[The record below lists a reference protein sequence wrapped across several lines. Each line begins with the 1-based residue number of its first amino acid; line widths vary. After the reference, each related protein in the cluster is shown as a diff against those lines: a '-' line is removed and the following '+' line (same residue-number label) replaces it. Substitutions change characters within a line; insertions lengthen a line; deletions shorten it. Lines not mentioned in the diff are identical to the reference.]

1 LKENESRKRGGNTLE
16 NLKGKRILLID
27 SSLLM
32 LPISGRKTGRI
43 NIEAAIFE
51 VSEGMKPCVL
61 ESTVEELEII
71 REKKIGKKRLAADF
85 ALELIEKMRLCIIP
99 VDEDVRKKVLA
110 MKEKIRKWEV
120 SDNILLEMAKKLR
133 ATVATTDL
141 ELRDKLRKEG
151 IPVLYLRGRR
161 WLYFEPF

>member
-1 LKENESRKRGGNTLE
+1 MEKKESQKEGGNILDE
-16 NLKGKRILLID
+16 IKGRRILLID

-32 LPISGRKTGRI
+32 LPISGRRTGRI

-61 ESTVEELEII
+61 ESTIEELKII

-85 ALELIEKMRLCIIP
+85 ALELIKRMKLCIIP
-99 VDEDVRKKVLA
+99 VDEDVKKKVEE
-110 MKEKIRKWEV
+110 MKNKIRKWEV
-120 SDNILLEMAKKLR
+120 SDNILLEMAKRLN

-151 IPVLYLRGRR
+151 VPVLYLRGRK
-161 WLYFEPF
+161 WLYFEPL